1 MKFLALASNT
11 CYMKVLELY
20 QQLLP
25 LHSTGF
31 IKDFTAGNPERKK
44 EKGSHEI
51 FRPVKNYFIPEK
63 DEHDDIPRMELPVNN
78 FLKTGEEIEAEFLF
92 TMSSYKASLSK
103 KENESDTYGRIAK
116 KVESNSNVYNLYPFL
131 CEPMEENY

>member
-1 MKFLALASNT
+1 MKFLTLPSNT

-20 QQLLP
+20 QPTLP
-25 LHSTGF
+25 LHPTGF

-44 EKGSHEI
+44 EKGSPVI
-51 FRPVKNYFIPEK
+51 SRPKNYFIPEK
-63 DEHDDIPRMELPVNN
+63 DEPGEVPRMELPVNN

-116 KVESNSNVYNLYPFL
+116 KVESYSNVYNLYPFL